1 MIMKH
6 QVEIQQTQL
15 QVKELKLRNARMSQ
29 KAANQPRDSRSDT
42 ELGRADIGTTVL
54 RSRQVTGNTPQFRVL
69 LRELHSIAN
78 EWENI
83 GILLDIKDG
92 QLEQI
97 KMDNAGDSKAC
108 LREML
113 RVWLSRV
120 APPPSWSAMADALD
134 TLGHQDIAT
143 HLRSSYC

>member
-1 MIMKH
+1 MEFYSQGDLFNFAASPIDSPRTSSTSESTKPKLKH
-6 QVEIQQTQL
+6 L
-15 QVKELKLRNARMSQ
+15 QKELYS
-29 KAANQPRDSRSDT
+29 
-42 ELGRADIGTTVL
+42 TV
-54 RSRQVTGNTPQFRVL
+54 
-69 LRELHSIAN
+69 AN
-78 EWENI
+78 EWEDI
-83 GILLDIKDG
+83 GIQLDIEEGRLKR
-92 QLEQI
+92 I

-143 HLRSSYC
+143 HLRSSYCQ